1 MQTQIISMLAR
12 RSAFSTHKPRG
23 IRISAGFHTGQ
34 NQNRTRIQF
43 AADRPPVL
51 ISMDFLSPVPGE
63 PFEPNPTKIGNLGVV
78 SFAAGKFNV
87 AAGLSDKPYMLCMWG
102 LSCTQKLL
110 KNQFRVF
117 CD

>member
-34 NQNRTRIQF
+34 NRIQF

-51 ISMDFLSPVPGE
+51 ISMDFLSPEPRERAQRKLAISVSSPLQPESSMLLPGYQIS
-63 PFEPNPTKIGNLGVV
+63 PIFDSIMGP
-78 SFAAGKFNV
+78 
-87 AAGLSDKPYMLCMWG
+87 C
-102 LSCTQKLL
+102 CTQKL
-110 KNQFRVF
+110 
-117 CD
+117 